1 MAESTIR
8 AITNYKVAYGSKIFA
23 DVTGNQDTTLEV
35 DDQFPSDAHVVML
48 VPVGYSVSSSWATR
62 LVFKEIAYA
71 SNNTTI
77 TGFRV
82 RTDGTTTQTYTI
94 RYWMLY
100 Y

>member
-1 MAESTIR
+1 MAESSIR

-23 DVTGNQDTTLEV
+23 NVTGGQDTTLRV

-62 LVFKEIAYA
+62 IVFKEIERA
-71 SNNTTI
+71 SDNTTI

-82 RTDGTTTQTYTI
+82 RIDGTTAQTYTV
-94 RYWMLY
+94 RYWILY